1 MLSEELNINITP
13 FNFSSKEDNLD
24 IITRYDLAMLQ
35 KMFKYKGLPET
46 IPQRMLEMFLQTN
59 GNVFITDKYDGNL
72 YAYTGGLGG
81 ERDEYYRPTKYTVA
95 NPYQEYSAVLDVDVD
110 GILIR
115 NDSMG
120 ASILPLLGKWN
131 TLLLETELTMY
142 IADINMRMSELIS
155 STDESTK
162 KAGDKYIKDIIDGK
176 LSVILDESLV
186 NSLTKH
192 SEHGNTHYLTDLKE
206 LYQFIK
212 GTKYSLLGLSS
223 TLNMKRERLNT
234 AEVEL
239 DVDTLLPYVDDMLES
254 RRDGIQKVND
264 MFGTNISVELSSAWG
279 VRHSVNMHLDES
291 EDNALEPETPD
302 TEDNPEYPE
311 TPDTEDE
318 PEYPDT
324 EDETE
329 HPETSDTP
337 ESEDDDERENT

>member
-13 FNFSSKEDNLD
+13 FNFVDKESNLD

-35 KMFKYKGLPET
+35 KMFKYDGLPET

-59 GNVFITDKYDGNL
+59 GNVFITDKYDGKL

-81 ERDEYYRPTKYTVA
+81 VRDEYYRPTQYTIA
-95 NPYQEYSAVLDVDVD
+95 NPYQEFSEVLTVDTD

-142 IADINMRMSELIS
+142 IADINLRMSQLLS

-162 KAGDKYIKDIIDGK
+162 KAADKYIKDITAGK
-176 LSVILDESLV
+176 LGVILDESLV

-192 SEHGNTHYLTDLKE
+192 SDSANTRYLTELKE

-254 RRDGIQKVND
+254 RRDGIQKVNE
-264 MFGTNISVELSSAWG
+264 MFGTNITVELSSAWG
-279 VRHSVNMHLDES
+279 VRHSVNLHLDES
-291 EDNALEPETPD
+291 EDILVDPDNPDIQDDNPDTPD
-302 TEDNPEYPE
+302 DNPDTPEDNPDTQDDNQDTQEDNPES
-311 TPDTEDE
+311 EDE
-318 PEYPDT
+318 
-324 EDETE
+324 
-329 HPETSDTP
+329 
-337 ESEDDDERENT
+337 DERDENT